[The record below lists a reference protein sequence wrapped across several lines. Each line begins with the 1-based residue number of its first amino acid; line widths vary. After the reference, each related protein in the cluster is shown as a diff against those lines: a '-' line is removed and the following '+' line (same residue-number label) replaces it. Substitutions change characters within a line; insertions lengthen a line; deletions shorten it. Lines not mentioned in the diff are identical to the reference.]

1 MRQSLCITDVLV
13 KEIPM
18 YLLLSICLWTTTLA
32 SCDDQHLTKRYNGS
46 SFAASDIYGL
56 GIRVGL
62 YCQAIGMFLAAIPGP
77 KRASIGIKLTSSGY
91 MIAILTSWT
100 VLVQRQEMSPCEG
113 WLILTLTG
121 MLAIPAAVTCYDF
134 DSIIGETFAFDLVFL
149 SFLWTT
155 SSALWFWAT
164 LYQSLPLLGTN
175 DLVWFFVNVNIT
187 GWFRIF
193 ALVLNSLEALLIGPS
208 AIVAI
213 LCWSFIAFIAYLAG
227 QDDLKFLEV
236 ETPDES
242 DWQRNSRAY
251 WLNWKKGAKE
261 AASSAWIF
269 SSFNYIFS
277 IVAAEMIIRA
287 NDLSPQT
294 DLLQP
299 GQLIPL
305 TIGAVTL
312 VDGIFTVIRWRR
324 VQKEMANNAHERANP
339 DVAWSPYGGV

>member
-1 MRQSLCITDVLV
+1 
-13 KEIPM
+13 M

-149 SFLWTT
+149 SFLWTA
-155 SSALWFWAT
+155 SSAIWFWAT

-193 ALVLNSLEALLIGPS
+193 ALALNSLEALLIGPS

-213 LCWSFIAFIAYLAG
+213 LCWSFIAFIAYLTG
-227 QDDLKFLEV
+227 QDDLKFMEV

-242 DWQRNSRAY
+242 DWDRNRRAY
-251 WLNWKKGAKE
+251 WLKWKKRAKE

-339 DVAWSPYGGV
+339 DVTWSPYDGV